1 MVAAKAQVEDGLRIE
16 SVGELPFINKVS
28 IYNVSINENPMVN
41 NEEIEKEVEITV
53 VEEVEKEEE
62 VEVEAIGIPPIN
74 PMLVA

>member
-16 SVGELPFINKVS
+16 SVGESPFINEVS
-28 IYNVSINENPMVN
+28 IYNVSINENPVVN
-41 NEEIEKEVEITV
+41 NEEIEKDVEITV